1 MEKLNFSAFSNITER
16 DKKILNA
23 LYKLLHRKFDIQKA
37 FTWDMVDYLS
47 TKISD
52 TQLPLLDV
60 VNYLYTLKFNMHFL
74 TDTYKFDSPVKDL
87 DIDHIVMSMK
97 EIVFK
102 TLMDRIVKKESF
114 LNSVKKCF
122 ENKELFRYV
131 TPAFVLPGSGE
142 RTNIVKFDAD
152 DIELGK
158 VYLFYTTISVND
170 EYLKGI
176 FVEIKYGE
184 SDESNVKVIIKVGDT
199 EESFTLPSFWE
210 DLRHPNEENLLKFIC
225 KDLVPY
231 YIKTI
236 KKQYSIQ

>member
-1 MEKLNFSAFSNITER
+1 MEKLNFTAFGNVTER

-23 LYKLLHRKFDIQKA
+23 LYKLLYRKFDIQKS

-97 EIVFK
+97 DVVFK
-102 TLMDRIVKKESF
+102 TLIDRIVKKESF

-122 ENKELFRYV
+122 NDKELFSY
-131 TPAFVLPGSGE
+131 TSPINDE
-142 RTNIVKFDAD
+142 QIIVKFDAD

-170 EYLKGI
+170 TYLRGI

-184 SDESNVKVIIKVGDT
+184 SDEKHVTVQIKIGST
-199 EESFTLPSFWE
+199 EESFTLPFFWD
-210 DLRHPNEENLLKFIC
+210 DLRHPNEESLLKFLC
-225 KDLVPY
+225 EDLIPY

-236 KKQYSIQ
+236 KKYQSTL